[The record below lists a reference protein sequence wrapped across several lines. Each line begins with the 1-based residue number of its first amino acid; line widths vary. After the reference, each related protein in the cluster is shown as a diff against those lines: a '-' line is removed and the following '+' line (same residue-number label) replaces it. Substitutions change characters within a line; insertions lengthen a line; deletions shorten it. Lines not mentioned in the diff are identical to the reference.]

1 MEKKFLDEAGLRH
14 LITNK
19 IKPELD
25 KKVSLDEN
33 GMIPAS
39 KLPSYVDDVVEFE
52 GVVEDADVLT
62 ASCGGGTIYTVV
74 YVRAK
79 KCFAAQTS
87 LTQDKKYYNNWDTRE
102 NYQDLGGS
110 PYGGKIFVDVT
121 TNKTYRWSGTELVEI
136 SSGGVSLGETSSTA
150 YAGDKGAKNAKD
162 IKAIMDGDLPLVGV
176 TIGRKSVSESGGTS
190 TPWTVKTAD
199 GKNVLTASGMGNL
212 NTLYG
217 YTVTFSGSYMWKKTE
232 GYKDPTAVNG
242 GNWAGKALPA
252 SGVWSDEITIDNITE
267 DTVITAS
274 VKAPKQGLILV
285 DGCIKASDG
294 TAMNSKSATLKVHFD
309 YKVVMGAVGAALTV
323 SSLQGKLSALGQGG
337 DHYQQSGKSK
347 VVTGV
352 STTAS
357 QYYVYAYPSKLGKLS
372 RITMNDATPLLDGGF
387 TFQTLTVKDPETGKQ
402 IEYNVY
408 TSEQQGAF
416 TNAKLDFA

>member
-1 MEKKFLDEAGLRH
+1 MEKKFLDETGLRH
-14 LITNK
+14 LIANK

-33 GMIPAS
+33 GMIPAD

-52 GVVEDADVLT
+52 GFVDDAT
-62 ASCGGGTIYTVV
+62 IQTSSFGGSTVYTVV

-79 KCFAAQTS
+79 KCFAAQTG
-87 LTQDKKYYNNWDTRE
+87 LTQDKTYYGNWGTRE
-102 NYQDLGGS
+102 NYQELNGN
-110 PYGGKIFVDVT
+110 PYGGKIFVEMN
-121 TNKTYRWSGTELVEI
+121 TNKTYRWGGTELVEI

-176 TIGRKSVSESGGTS
+176 TIGKKSLSESGGIS
-190 TPWTVKTAD
+190 SPWTVKTAD
-199 GKNVLTASGMGNL
+199 GKNVLTPSGIGNL

-242 GNWAGKALPA
+242 GNWASKALPA
-252 SGVWSDEITIDNITE
+252 SGVWSDEVTVDNITE

-294 TAMNSKSATLKVHFD
+294 TAMDSKSATLKVHFD

-323 SSLQGKLSALGQGG
+323 SSLQSKLSALGQGG
-337 DHYQQSGKSK
+337 DYYQQSGKSK

-372 RITMNDATPLLDGGF
+372 RITMNDATPLLDGEF

>member
-1 MEKKFLDEAGLRH
+1 MEKRFLDEAGLRH
-14 LITNK
+14 LVATK

-33 GMIPAS
+33 GMIPSS
-39 KLPSYVDDVVEFE
+39 KLPSYVDDVVEFD
-52 GVVEDADVLT
+52 GFVDDGIIVPLSLGA
-62 ASCGGGTIYTVV
+62 GTVYIVV
-74 YVRAK
+74 YIRAK
-79 KCFAAQTS
+79 KRFAAQIG
-87 LTQDKKYYNNWDTRE
+87 LTQEKNYYSNWGTRE
-102 NYQDLGGS
+102 NYQELNANPHS
-110 PYGGKIFVDVT
+110 GKIFVDRN
-121 TNKTYRWSGTELVEI
+121 TNKTYRWSGSDLVEVSESI
-136 SSGGVSLGETSSTA
+136 SLGETSSTA

-162 IKAIMDGDLPLVGV
+162 IKVIMDGDLPLVGL

-190 TPWTVKTAD
+190 SPWTVKTAD
-199 GKNVLTASGMGNL
+199 GKVVLNTSSGTGNL

-217 YTVTFSGSYMWKKTE
+217 YTVTFSGSYMWKKTD
-232 GYKDPTAVNG
+232 GYKDPTATNG
-242 GNWAGKALPA
+242 GNWAAKALPA

-267 DTVITAS
+267 DADITAI

-294 TAMNSKSATLKVHFD
+294 TAMDSRSATLKVHFD
-309 YKVVMGAVGAALTV
+309 YKVVMGAVDAKLTV
-323 SSLQGKLSALGQGG
+323 SSLQGKLNALAQGG
-337 DHYQQSGKSK
+337 DYYKQSGRAK

-372 RITMNDATPLLDGGF
+372 KIVMNDATPLLDGGF